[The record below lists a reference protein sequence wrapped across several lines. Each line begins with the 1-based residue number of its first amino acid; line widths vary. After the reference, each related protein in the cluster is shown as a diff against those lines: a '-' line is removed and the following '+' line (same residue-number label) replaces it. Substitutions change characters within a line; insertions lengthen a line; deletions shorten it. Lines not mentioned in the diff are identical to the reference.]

1 MDLFKKNQPK
11 LLKVE
16 VSEKNVR
23 LRVVLVVLLL
33 AAGLSLLAYWF
44 YSLITKEPGWY
55 TVELTEGPV
64 ELNDEFIFNY
74 RLEGDKR
81 SAADEYK
88 DRITLECT
96 WQPRSLWSCSIAF
109 SAVGSVAALIDR
121 AINTSSV

>member
-55 TVELTEGPV
+55 TVELTEGKYHQV
-64 ELNDEFIFNY
+64 KRMFGALSNRITELERITFGPLSLDPALGRGDY
-74 RLEGDKR
+74 RELT
-81 SAADEYK
+81 ADEVEAL
-88 DRITLECT
+88 R
-96 WQPRSLWSCSIAF
+96 Q
-109 SAVGSVAALIDR
+109 AVAG
-121 AINTSSV
+121 